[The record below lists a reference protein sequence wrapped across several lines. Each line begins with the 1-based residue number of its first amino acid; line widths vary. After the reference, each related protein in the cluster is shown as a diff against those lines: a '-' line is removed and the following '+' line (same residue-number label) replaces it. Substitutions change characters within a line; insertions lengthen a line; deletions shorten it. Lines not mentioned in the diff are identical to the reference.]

1 MYFVLSCLFHSFHL
15 LANAKSLPQ
24 SWGVNLAQKTPI
36 TRKLWNQIYQI
47 YSNISNEIKCEKKW
61 KEQVGESHC
70 HDCSAHLQQLRQF
83 LRRVTE
89 ALLQRQLKRLH
100 LGVVTRPLGSQRVT
114 DIAGK
119 SKEIKGINM
128 KKSKNKR
135 FCKRKAPSS
144 QSTFS
149 FKFVQDQSFASLW
162 FCPGFFRSVSLFNPM
177 FLFSVTSPHTLSSR
191 RFSKSCRRSFRTTR
205 TSLAVTRGQNRLVS
219 FMPCYAILRPLSQNL
234 RWLPG
239 CFQFNACVSNAQ
251 AFSSDH
257 EAPLVGKT
265 LSHPWNTSEKDLV
278 TIHIVSTTLFH
289 YLCYS
294 SYVTLQPFQYI
305 SIIPFR

>member
-1 MYFVLSCLFHSFHL
+1 MI
-15 LANAKSLPQ
+15 LP
-24 SWGVNLAQKTPI
+24 
-36 TRKLWNQIYQI
+36 
-47 YSNISNEIKCEKKW
+47 C
-61 KEQVGESHC
+61 
-70 HDCSAHLQQLRQF
+70 
-83 LRRVTE
+83 
-89 ALLQRQLKRLH
+89 
-100 LGVVTRPLGSQRVT
+100 
-114 DIAGK
+114 
-119 SKEIKGINM
+119 
-128 KKSKNKR
+128 
-135 FCKRKAPSS
+135 
-144 QSTFS
+144 
-149 FKFVQDQSFASLW
+149 
-162 FCPGFFRSVSLFNPM
+162 FFRSVSLFNPI

-219 FMPCYAILRPLSQNL
+219 FMPFYAILRPLSQNL

-278 TIHIVSTTLFH
+278 TIHLVSTTLFH

-294 SYVTLQPFQYI
+294 SYVTLQPSSTI
-305 SIIPFR
+305 SIYFNHSLLVDCTQLTWRIWRAWHTAKTYSRGAQQLNGSQRHPLKIS